1 MSLPASEY
9 WFSTTVRR
17 NRLSFMIANVILVVI
32 AVIVVGAL
40 YFFEANSRVAGIVV
54 LIFYVPYFIAQYFLS
69 AQRFRD
75 LGLTGW
81 CALLWLPVGALSEYF
96 GTIFVLGFLL
106 ILIALPG
113 TKGRNKYGEDPLE
126 Y

>member
-81 CALLWLPVGALSEYF
+81 CALL
-96 GTIFVLGFLL
+96 
-106 ILIALPG
+106 
-113 TKGRNKYGEDPLE
+113 
-126 Y
+126 